1 MQKSV
6 GVLLIIFS
14 CAGLGFGQS
23 LRLTGRLH
31 TLELMKR
38 MTVLLRGEIR
48 FGNSSLCSSFYETG
62 GKMKEPFGS
71 FCRAVSESLSSLGGR
86 SFENVY
92 GECAQKYMKLLYIEK
107 EEEELFCSLGS
118 RLGYL
123 DLEMQ
128 MKELL
133 LYEEELTRRT
143 EELRREIPAKKKVY
157 ESLGI
162 LGGIL
167 LAVLV
172 W

>member
-1 MQKSV
+1 ME
-6 GVLLIIFS
+6 
-14 CAGLGFGQS
+14 
-23 LRLTGRLH
+23 
-31 TLELMKR
+31 TL
-38 MTVLLRGEIR
+38 
-48 FGNSSLCSSFYETG
+48 
-62 GKMKEPFGS
+62 PFV
-71 FCRAVSESLSSLGGR
+71 REVSQRLSSLGGR
-86 SFENVY
+86 SFESVY
-92 GECAQKYMKLLYIEK
+92 RECAQNDIKLLNIQK
-107 EEEELFCSLGS
+107 EEEELFFSLGS

-143 EELRREIPAKKKVY
+143 EELRREMPAKKKVY

>member
-1 MQKSV
+1 MREVS
-6 GVLLIIFS
+6 
-14 CAGLGFGQS
+14 
-23 LRLTGRLH
+23 
-31 TLELMKR
+31 
-38 MTVLLRGEIR
+38 
-48 FGNSSLCSSFYETG
+48 
-62 GKMKEPFGS
+62 GK
-71 FCRAVSESLSSLGGR
+71 LSSLGGR
-86 SFENVY
+86 NFESVY
-92 GECAQKYMKLLYIEK
+92 RECAQNYMKLLNIQK
-107 EEEELFCSLGS
+107 EEEELFFSLGS

-143 EELRREIPAKKKVY
+143 EELRREMPEKKKVY

>member
-6 GVLLIIFS
+6 GVLLIVFS

-23 LRLTGRLH
+23 LRLTGRLR
-31 TLELMKR
+31 TLEMLMR
-38 MTVLLRGEIR
+38 MTLLLKGEIR
-48 FGNSSLCSSFYETG
+48 FGNASLGDAFKEAG
-62 GKMKEPFGS
+62 GKLKGPYGTFFREVSKE
-71 FCRAVSESLSSLGGR
+71 LSSRGFR
-86 SFENVY
+86 SFETVY
-92 GECAQKYMKLLYIEK
+92 RECAVHYIKLLGIEK

-118 RLGYL
+118 HLGYL

-133 LYEEELTRRT
+133 LYEEELARRT
-143 EELRREIPAKKKVY
+143 EELRREMPAKKKVY

>member
-1 MQKSV
+1 MRR
-6 GVLLIIFS
+6 
-14 CAGLGFGQS
+14 S
-23 LRLTGRLH
+23 LH
-31 TLELMKR
+31 
-38 MTVLLRGEIR
+38 
-48 FGNSSLCSSFYETG
+48 
-62 GKMKEPFGS
+62 
-71 FCRAVSESLSSLGGR
+71 A
-86 SFENVY
+86 
-92 GECAQKYMKLLYIEK
+92 AQNDIKLLNIQK
-107 EEEELFCSLGS
+107 EEEELFFSLGS

-143 EELRREIPAKKKVY
+143 EELRREMPAKKKVY

>member
-1 MQKSV
+1 MEM
-6 GVLLIIFS
+6 LP
-14 CAGLGFGQS
+14 
-23 LRLTGRLH
+23 
-31 TLELMKR
+31 
-38 MTVLLRGEIR
+38 
-48 FGNSSLCSSFYETG
+48 LCSAFYEAG
-62 GKMKEPFGS
+62 GKLKDPFGS
-71 FCRAVSESLSSLGGR
+71 FLREVSGKLSSLGGR
-86 SFENVY
+86 NFESVY
-92 GECAQKYMKLLYIEK
+92 RECAQNYMKLLNIQK
-107 EEEELFCSLGS
+107 EEEELFFSLGS

-143 EELRREIPAKKKVY
+143 EELHREIQPAKKKVY

>member
-23 LRLTGRLH
+23 LRLTGRLR
-31 TLELMKR
+31 TLEMMKR
-38 MTVLLRGEIR
+38 MTVLLKGEIR
-48 FGNSSLCSSFYETG
+48 FGNASLCSAFYEAG
-62 GKMKEPFGS
+62 RKLEEPFGS
-71 FCRAVSESLSSLGGR
+71 FLGEVSKGLSSLEGR
-86 SFENVY
+86 SFECVY
-92 GECAQKYMKLLYIEK
+92 RECAQKYKKLLNVEN
-107 EEEELFCSLGS
+107 EEEELFFSLGN

-143 EELRREIPAKKKVY
+143 EELRREIPAKKKMY
-157 ESLGI
+157 ESLGV

>member
-1 MQKSV
+1 MY
-6 GVLLIIFS
+6 
-14 CAGLGFGQS
+14 
-23 LRLTGRLH
+23 R
-31 TLELMKR
+31 
-38 MTVLLRGEIR
+38 
-48 FGNSSLCSSFYETG
+48 
-62 GKMKEPFGS
+62 
-71 FCRAVSESLSSLGGR
+71 
-86 SFENVY
+86 
-92 GECAQKYMKLLYIEK
+92 ECAQNDIKLLNIQK
-107 EEEELFCSLGS
+107 EEEELFFSLGS

-143 EELRREIPAKKKVY
+143 EELRREMPAKKKVY

>member
-23 LRLTGRLH
+23 LRLTGRLR
-31 TLELMKR
+31 TLEMMKR
-38 MTVLLRGEIR
+38 MIVLLRGEIR
-48 FGNSSLCSSFYETG
+48 FGNASLCSAFYEAG
-62 GKMKEPFGS
+62 GKLKPFGS
-71 FCRAVSESLSSLGGR
+71 FLREVSGKLSSLGGR
-86 SFENVY
+86 NFESVY
-92 GECAQKYMKLLYIEK
+92 RECAQNYMKLLNIQK
-107 EEEELFCSLGS
+107 EEEELFFSLGS

-143 EELRREIPAKKKVY
+143 EELRREMPAKKKVY

>member
-23 LRLTGRLH
+23 LRLTGRLR
-31 TLELMKR
+31 TLEMMKR
-38 MTVLLRGEIR
+38 MIVLLSGESR
-48 FGNSSLCSSFYETG
+48 FGNASLCSAFYEAG
-62 GKMKEPFGS
+62 GKLKEPFGS
-71 FCRAVSESLSSLGGR
+71 FLGEVSGKLSSLGGR
-86 SFENVY
+86 NFESVY
-92 GECAQKYMKLLYIEK
+92 RECAQNYMKLLNIQK
-107 EEEELFCSLGS
+107 EEEELFFSLGS

-143 EELRREIPAKKKVY
+143 EELRREMPAKKKVY

>member
-1 MQKSV
+1 
-6 GVLLIIFS
+6 
-14 CAGLGFGQS
+14 
-23 LRLTGRLH
+23 
-31 TLELMKR
+31 
-38 MTVLLRGEIR
+38 
-48 FGNSSLCSSFYETG
+48 
-62 GKMKEPFGS
+62 
-71 FCRAVSESLSSLGGR
+71 
-86 SFENVY
+86 
-92 GECAQKYMKLLYIEK
+92 MKLLNIQK
-107 EEEELFCSLGS
+107 EEEELFFSLGS

-143 EELRREIPAKKKVY
+143 EELRREMPAKKKVY